1 MGIVPEA
8 ALERG
13 QARHMIDVADQKLTF
28 RSVPIEDLTPTGA
41 QLAAA
46 TGFKPVQQATVLH
59 VLANGEL
66 EDIRPDETVDLRHGD
81 GRFIIVESD
90 RIYRFTLDGEQLDW
104 PCRII
109 SGGVLRKLGQVPD
122 DKEIYLECGDERD
135 RLIRNHDLV
144 DLDAPGVERF
154 ATRKHIWKLNVQG
167 VILDVPAPIIVV
179 REALTLAGF
188 NPDRAV
194 GTFS

>member
-13 QARHMIDVADQKLTF
+13 QARHTIEVADQTLTF

-46 TGFKPVQQATVLH
+46 AGFKPVQQATVLH

-90 RIYRFTLDGEQLDW
+90 RIYRFTLDGERFDW

-122 DKEIYLECGDERD
+122 DKEIFLERRRRARSPHRKPRLGRSRRSRRRD
-135 RLIRNHDLV
+135 
-144 DLDAPGVERF
+144 G
-154 ATRKHIWKLNVQG
+154 
-167 VILDVPAPIIVV
+167 
-179 REALTLAGF
+179 
-188 NPDRAV
+188 
-194 GTFS
+194 S